1 MFPLFHITSF
11 IEVHF
16 FGFILVIAWMIFFWL
31 LHKYNTEHGLSKNI
45 FKNISLYTVS
55 IFFWSRIFYI
65 FSDWRNE
72 KYLLINLV
80 EWSGI
85 LAFLRG
91 FFITPNYSLSLAG
104 GIFGFLLIFV
114 WYIYTRRAN
123 YKKNIDVLV
132 RAFFWAAILGYLGA
146 LLGGQIYGIPFD
158 SPFSML
164 YSDKNS
170 IVPIGSA
177 RFPLPVIYI
186 MSCLLGGL
194 LIEKLHK
201 SMTLPDGFL
210 GYVGFGFYGIVL
222 FLFEFTSGTADMF
235 ESYFPYLA
243 INQTIGLIFIWFSLV
258 WILKNI
264 KL

>member
-16 FGFILVIAWMIFFWL
+16 FWLCLVVAWMVFFWL
-31 LHKYNTEHGLSKNI
+31 LHKYSSEHGISRNI
-45 FKNISLYTVS
+45 FKNISLYTLS
-55 IFFWSRIFYI
+55 IFFWSRVFYI

-72 KYLLINLV
+72 KYIFINLV

-85 LAFLRG
+85 LSFLKW

-104 GIFGFLLIFV
+104 GIFGFLIVFI
-114 WYIYTRRAN
+114 WYIYMKRAN
-123 YKKNIDVLV
+123 YEKNIDVLA
-132 RAFFWAAILGYLGA
+132 RSFFWAAIIGYLGA

-158 SPFSML
+158 SPFSLL
-164 YSDKNS
+164 YTDKNS

-177 RFPLPVIYI
+177 RFPLPIIYI
-186 MSCLLGGL
+186 LSALAGGL
-194 LIEKLHK
+194 IIEKLRK
-201 SMTLPDGFL
+201 SIALPNGFL
-210 GYVGFGFYGIVL
+210 WYVGFGFYGVII
-222 FLFEFTSGTADMF
+222 FLFEFTSGAADMF

-243 INQTIGLIFIWFSLV
+243 INQTFAVIFIGFSLL
-258 WILKNI
+258 WIMKNI